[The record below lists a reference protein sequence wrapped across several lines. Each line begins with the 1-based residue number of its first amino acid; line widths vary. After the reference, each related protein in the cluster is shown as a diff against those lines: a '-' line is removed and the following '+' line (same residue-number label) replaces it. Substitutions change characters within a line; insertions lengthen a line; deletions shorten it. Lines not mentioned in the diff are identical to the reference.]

1 MMRKA
6 ILALAAAAAI
16 IAAAVALFPASHA
29 PTAAFID
36 THGDRDS
43 KPCYVKGR
51 MRIEAFE
58 HSVGCA
64 LVVW

>member
-1 MMRKA
+1 MVRNI
-6 ILALAAAAAI
+6 ILALAAAVAL
-16 IAAAVALFPASHA
+16 IAAAVAIFPASHA
-29 PTAAFID
+29 PTAAFIENY
-36 THGDRDS
+36 GDRDS

-51 MRIEAFE
+51 MRIQAFE